1 MFSLWL
7 IANCCL
13 LLMVGIIRQLVVL
26 TSCNLAFDSNVF
38 LLQVINIKSLVKK
51 VLAAALVLHRFSFPH
66 TCNVEIDGTSFGK
79 IWSFPGFLF
88 PLFLPKGLC
97 CGRGPCAFPRC
108 RAGHRAEELMG
119 LFQGRGVRK
128 GD

>member
-26 TSCNLAFDSNVF
+26 TSCNSAFDSNVF
-38 LLQVINIKSLVKK
+38 LLRVINIKSLVKK
-51 VLAAALVLHRFSFPH
+51 VLAAALVLHRFSSPY
-66 TCNVEIDGTSFGK
+66 TCNVEIDGTSCFGK
-79 IWSFPGFLF
+79 TWSFPGFL
-88 PLFLPKGLC
+88 PKGLC
-97 CGRGPCAFPRC
+97 YGRGPCAFPRC

-119 LFQGRGVRK
+119 LF
-128 GD
+128 